1 MTNKPTEKNNKLK
14 SALLRSHRATQTSDS
29 AFSEQV
35 GGDWYKKLKIQP
47 LDYCM
52 DNNFNACQT
61 KVIKYISRYN
71 LKHKA
76 IKDQVKDLEKGKH
89 CIDMLIEKIKEK

>member
-14 SALLRSHRATQTSDS
+14 SALLKSHRATQTSDS
-29 AFSEQV
+29 AFADQV

-61 KVIKYISRYN
+61 KVIKYISRY
-71 LKHKA
+71 KYY
-76 IKDQVKDLEKGKH
+76 IKKRRNFR
-89 CIDMLIEKIKEK
+89 IKWIARIRS

>member
-1 MTNKPTEKNNKLK
+1 MTTSNKLK
-14 SALLRSHRATQTSDS
+14 NTLLKSHRASQSNDS

-47 LDYCM
+47 LDYAM
-52 DNNFNACQT
+52 DNNLNPCQA
-61 KVIKYISRYN
+61 KVIKYVSRYN

-76 IKDQVKDLEKGKH
+76 IKEQIKDLQKAKH
-89 CIDMLIEKIKEK
+89 VIDILIEKIEGK

>member
-1 MTNKPTEKNNKLK
+1 MTSNTLK
-14 SALLRSHRATQTSDS
+14 KTLLKSHRATQSDVS

-47 LDYCM
+47 LDYAM
-52 DNNFNACQT
+52 DNNLNPCQA

-71 LKHKA
+71 IKQKN
-76 IKDQVKDLEKGKH
+76 IKDQIKDLEKAKH
-89 CIDMLIEKIKEK
+89 VIDILIEKIKEK